1 MKSKLTKIWGVGLTL
16 VLMVSLLV
24 IAAPASAA
32 DPLQWNSEVLPSGT
46 NQIMVEG
53 LDILDFAISG
63 DGLTIYAVGK
73 TTSDNN
79 VIYKSVNAGRTW
91 VDISAETGFPTSSN
105 STTQFVA
112 IAPDNSNIVA
122 VAGTGIAT
130 STTVPFIYI
139 TTGGSVWSSLGTIED
154 EGATND
160 AIAIYDLAISSE
172 VPPGIRYVTC
182 AGTFGTSGSNEAR
195 VYYYDLGAAAGDW
208 RDAAIDF
215 TGTTLTLTNRD
226 AFYAIEFSPN
236 FSADYT
242 AVALC
247 EVNETT
253 TTKGKLELHALS
265 FNLKRWND
273 FDSYPVTVQ
282 EAAAANTTFS
292 VQAADVSLA
301 PDYVGSDDISRVAF
315 VGAALTDVSTE
326 VGGIFRC
333 DDQTPYDL
341 KLGAPIYSVD
351 FNGTDIVAGA
361 YDTNYV
367 WRSADPLVTQPTV
380 IPSRSN
386 KRIGVDWN
394 TTTGKDSVIVAFN
407 GDEVLGAKQGDASA
421 FSVSRDNGNTWNDI
435 SLIDGALTDIND
447 VWSTPDGSMLY
458 FASDDSGETSV
469 FRYSAGV
476 WERILVLDATP
487 SDNYILRGA
496 PGDNDGLYVA
506 AYQGTDIYYTA
517 DAGENRWY
525 TRSAPAAI
533 DEMVAE
539 SADVC
544 YIGID
549 TTIRKSVNSGFT
561 WSSPIAPE
569 LQGDNV
575 VSMTSLGEDKLI
587 IGGATGFISYT
598 SDGADTWVKLDKPIT
613 TPATNR
619 VQVTASGLETGDYI
633 YASGSAAA
641 EKAWRWTVGD
651 SPAYDWLNMGA
662 APGSSDS
669 AVGIALVENVLY
681 VSYVD
686 TTANTTTVQ
695 RCIGA
700 DGPRGSH
707 EWSALADSAMLGSN
721 PTQALRASTGASM
734 KLWYVNNYST
744 NSIRSYID
752 TLATVSPEISSPAD
766 AFMNPMNPV
775 TGRSVDVS
783 FTWPR
788 PSTSVTA
795 YDIDICTDAAC
806 LNQVTRHTFT
816 APGPSALILMGP
828 YQTLT
833 QSVEFVSG
841 MTYYWRARAQL
852 PIYSAWSPVRTLV
865 IQAGA
870 ASVPSIGAPING
882 ASITNTSPA
891 FSWSPVVGATKYE
904 FQLSADAGFALP
916 LLASTK
922 LVSTGIQPAVTLDAG
937 VTYFWR
943 VRSLEP
949 QEGSWS
955 TIANF
960 TVAVPVEPAA
970 PVVIPPAPAPV
981 VNIPPIEVPAPIVN
995 IPPAPAPA
1003 APISQ
1008 GLLLA
1013 IIIIGAILVI
1023 AVIVLIVRTR
1033 RAV

>member
-32 DPLQWNSEVLPSGT
+32 DPLQWNSEVLPGAT
-46 NQIMVEG
+46 NQVVVEG
-53 LDILDFAISG
+53 LDIMDFAIAA
-63 DGLTIYAVGK
+63 DGTTIYAVGAIS
-73 TTSDNN
+73 TTYNK
-79 VIYKSVNAGRTW
+79 VYKSMNAGRTW
-91 VDISAETGFPTSSN
+91 IDITGLGGLTAETSFHAG
-105 STTQFVA
+105 FVA
-112 IAPDNSNIVA
+112 IAPDNSSVVA
-122 VAGTGIAT
+122 IAQD
-130 STTVPFIYI
+130 STDNCTVYL
-139 TTGGSVWSSLGTIED
+139 TNNGGASWSSLGTAKD
-154 EGATND
+154 VDDNPAQH
-160 AIAIYDLAISSE
+160 IYDLDVSSE
-172 VPPGIRYVTC
+172 VPPGVRYVTVC
-182 AGTFGTSGSNEAR
+182 GTDAGDPGI
-195 VYYYDLGAAAGDW
+195 YYYDLGSAMGDW
-208 RDAAIDF
+208 RDAVTDF
-215 TGTTLTLTNRD
+215 TTDLGTTYVD
-226 AFYAIEFSPN
+226 AFYSIEFSPN

-242 AVALC
+242 LVAISSDSA
-247 EVNETT
+247 NTS
-253 TTKGKLELHALS
+253 TKGEMRLHALG
-265 FNLKRWND
+265 FNQQVWND
-273 FDSYPVTVQ
+273 FTGYPVLVQ
-282 EAAAANTTFS
+282 QAVANGANWA
-292 VQAADVSLA
+292 VAAADVGLA

-315 VGAALTDVSTE
+315 VAAGIDDDGSE

-333 DDQTPYDL
+333 DDSTPYDL
-341 KLGAPIYSVD
+341 KVGYPMNSID

-361 YDTNYV
+361 YDSNYV

-380 IPSRSN
+380 IPSRAN
-386 KRIGVDWN
+386 KRIGVDAASTN
-394 TTTGKDSVIVAFN
+394 DAVIVAWN
-407 GDEVLGAKQGDASA
+407 GDEVLGAKQLAASA

-435 SLIDGALTDIND
+435 ALIDANLNDIND
-447 VWSTPDGSMLY
+447 VWPTTDGTILY
-458 FASDDSGETSV
+458 ICADDGTETSV
-469 FRYSAGV
+469 YRQSGGV
-476 WERILVLDATP
+476 WERVLVLADN
-487 SDNYILRGA
+487 SNYILRGA
-496 PGDNDGLYVA
+496 PDDNNGLYVA
-506 AYQGTDIYYTA
+506 NDGGTAIYYTA

-525 TRSAPAAI
+525 TRTAPGNI
-533 DEMVAE
+533 DEMVVE

-544 YIGID
+544 YIGD
-549 TTIRKSVNSGFT
+549 DAAVRKSVNSGFT
-561 WSSPIAPE
+561 WSLPITPE

-575 VSMTSLGEDKLI
+575 VSMTSLAEDQLI
-587 IGGATGFISYT
+587 IGGHQGNISYT
-598 SDGADTWVKLDKPIT
+598 TDGGDTWVKMDKGIT
-613 TPATNR
+613 LPPSANR
-619 VQVTASGLETGDYI
+619 VQVTASGLATGDYI
-633 YASGSAAA
+633 YATGS
-641 EKAWRWTVGD
+641 KAGEVVWRWTVGD
-651 SPAYDWLNMGA
+651 SPAYDWINLGA
-662 APGSSDS
+662 TTDASDS
-669 AVGIALVENVLY
+669 ALGIALVENVLY
-681 VSYVD
+681 VS
-686 TTANTTTVQ
+686 TANTTDTEVI
-695 RCIGA
+695 RCVGA

-707 EWSALADSAMLGSN
+707 EWSSINDAARQGTN
-721 PTQALRASTGASM
+721 TTQALRVSTGASM
-734 KLWYVNNYST
+734 KMWYVHNDAST
-744 NSIRSYID
+744 PFDAVRTYID
-752 TLATVSPEISSPAD
+752 TMATVSPEISAPAD

-788 PSTSVTA
+788 ISTNVTY

-806 LNQVTRHTFT
+806 LNLVQRHNFF

-828 YQTLT
+828 YQALT

-841 MTYYWRARAQL
+841 MTYYWRARAST

-870 ASVPSIGAPING
+870 ASVPSIGAPVNG

-970 PVVIPPAPAPV
+970 PVVIPPAQAPV
-981 VNIPPIEVPAPIVN
+981 VNIPDIVVPAPIVN
-995 IPPAPAPA
+995 IPPAPEPA